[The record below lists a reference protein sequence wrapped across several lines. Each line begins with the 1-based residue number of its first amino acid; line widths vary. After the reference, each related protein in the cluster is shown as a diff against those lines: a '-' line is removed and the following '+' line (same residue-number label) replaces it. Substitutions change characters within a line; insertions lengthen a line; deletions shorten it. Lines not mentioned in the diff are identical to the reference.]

1 MSRIRFDQVCFSYA
15 TAPCVVQFSC
25 SLAKG
30 ELVGLIGAN
39 GSGKSTLLRLGA
51 GLLAPTVGQ
60 VELDGKPV
68 RSWKGEERA
77 ARLGYLPQSIEAP
90 LPFRVGELVEM
101 GRAAARTDH
110 LLSCREVLA
119 AVGLEGHEQTPLSHI
134 SGGER
139 RRAFIAMIL
148 AQGGTTLLLDEPLA
162 GLDLRYQY
170 ELLTL
175 LQGLCRSHN
184 LTILFSLHDLILTRN
199 LDRLL
204 VIRQGQLLADG
215 LPATILTQHLVLQ
228 TFDLD
233 PGFQVGGV
241 WQGSTDSAEEH
252 QKTSPA

>member
-1 MSRIRFDQVCFSYA
+1 MSSLRFERVSFSYGNV
-15 TAPCVVQFSC
+15 PCVEQFSC
-25 SLAKG
+25 TLAKG

-51 GLLAPTVGQ
+51 GLLSPQSGL
-60 VELDGKPV
+60 VELDGQPV
-68 RSWKGEERA
+68 RSWRGDERA
-77 ARLGYLPQSIEAP
+77 ARLGYLPQSIEVP

-101 GRAAARTDH
+101 GRAAARRDG
-110 LLSCREVLA
+110 LLSCGEVLA
-119 AVGLEGHEQTPLSHI
+119 AVGLEGHEQTPLAQI

-139 RRAFIAMIL
+139 QRAFLAMIL

-175 LQGLCRSHN
+175 LRGLCQTHN
-184 LTILFSLHDLILTRN
+184 LTILLSLHDLVLARN

-215 LPATILTQHLVLQ
+215 LPGEILTQQLVQQ

-233 PGFQVGGV
+233 PRFQVAGIGG
-241 WQGSTDSAEEH
+241 
-252 QKTSPA
+252 

>member
-1 MSRIRFDQVCFSYA
+1 MNRLAFEQVCFSYGS
-15 TAPCVVQFSC
+15 TPCVSGFSC
-25 SLAKG
+25 RLDKG

-51 GLLAPTVGQ
+51 GLLAPVAGA
-60 VELDGKPV
+60 VMLDGKPV
-68 RSWKGEERA
+68 RAWRGEERA

-101 GRAAARTDH
+101 GRAAARGDQ

-119 AVGLEGHEQTPLSHI
+119 AAGLEGLEETPLSRI

-170 ELLTL
+170 DLLGL
-175 LQGLCRSHN
+175 LRGLCRTRN
-184 LTILFSLHDLILTRN
+184 LTILLSLHDLILARN

-215 LPATILTQHLVLQ
+215 QPAGVLTRQLVQH
-228 TFDLD
+228 TFDID
-233 PGFQVGGV
+233 PGYNAPFM
-241 WQGSTDSAEEH
+241 AL
-252 QKTSPA
+252 

>member
-1 MSRIRFDQVCFSYA
+1 MSGLTLDTVNFSYGS
-15 TAPCVVQFSC
+15 TPCIEGFSC
-25 SLAKG
+25 SLG
-30 ELVGLIGAN
+30 RGQLIGLIGAN
-39 GSGKSTLLRLGA
+39 GSGKSTLLRLGC
-51 GLLAPTVGQ
+51 GLLDPSSGQ
-60 VELDGKPV
+60 VRLDGQPV
-68 RSWKGEERA
+68 RTWRGQERA

-101 GRAAARTDH
+101 GRAAARRDH

-119 AVGLEGHEQTPLSHI
+119 AVGLEGHEQTPLAQV

-148 AQGGTTLLLDEPLA
+148 AQGGKTLLLDEPLA

-175 LQGLCRSHN
+175 LRDLCQTHN
-184 LTILFSLHDLILTRN
+184 LTILLSLHDLILARN

-215 LPATILTQHLVLQ
+215 LPAEILTQQLVQQ

-233 PGFQVGGV
+233 PGFQVSGIGG
-241 WQGSTDSAEEH
+241 
-252 QKTSPA
+252 

>member
-1 MSRIRFDQVCFSYA
+1 MSSLRFERVSFSYGNV
-15 TAPCVVQFSC
+15 PCVEQFSC
-25 SLAKG
+25 TLAKG

-51 GLLAPTVGQ
+51 GLLSPQSGL
-60 VELDGKPV
+60 VELDGQPV
-68 RSWKGEERA
+68 RSWRGDERA
-77 ARLGYLPQSIEAP
+77 ARLGYLPQSIEVP

-101 GRAAARTDH
+101 GRAAARRDG
-110 LLSCREVLA
+110 LLSCGEVLA
-119 AVGLEGHEQTPLSHI
+119 AVGLEGHEQTPLAQI

-148 AQGGTTLLLDEPLA
+148 AQGGKTLLLDEPLA

-175 LQGLCRSHN
+175 LRGLCQTHN
-184 LTILFSLHDLILTRN
+184 LTVMISLHDLVLARN

-215 LPATILTQHLVLQ
+215 LPGEILTQQLVQQ

-233 PGFQVGGV
+233 PRFQVAGIGG
-241 WQGSTDSAEEH
+241 
-252 QKTSPA
+252 

>member
-1 MSRIRFDQVCFSYA
+1 MSGLSFRQVTFRYGDN
-15 TAPCVVQFSC
+15 PCIEGFTC
-25 SLAKG
+25 SLHKG

-39 GSGKSTLLRLGA
+39 GSGKSTLLRLGT
-51 GLLAPTVGQ
+51 GLLAPQSGLVA
-60 VELDGKPV
+60 LDGQPV
-68 RSWKGEERA
+68 RSLRGEERA

-101 GRAAARTDH
+101 GRAAARKDH
-110 LLSCREVLA
+110 LLACKQVLA
-119 AVGLEGHEQTPLSHI
+119 AVGLEGHERTPLANI

-175 LQGLCRSHN
+175 LRNLCQTHN
-184 LTILFSLHDLILTRN
+184 LTILLSLHDLILARN

-204 VIRQGQLLADG
+204 VIRQGHLLADG
-215 LPATILTQHLVLQ
+215 PPSDILTQQLVQQ
-228 TFDLD
+228 TFDLE
-233 PGFQVGGV
+233 PGFLVP
-241 WQGSTDSAEEH
+241 TIA
-252 QKTSPA
+252 

>member
-1 MSRIRFDQVCFSYA
+1 MSSLCFQQVNFRYNSIRCIGD
-15 TAPCVVQFSC
+15 FSC
-25 SLAKG
+25 TLTKG

-39 GSGKSTLLRLGA
+39 GSGKSTLLRLAA
-51 GLLAPTVGQ
+51 GLLLPESGLVT
-60 VELDGKPV
+60 LDGKPV
-68 RSWKGEERA
+68 RSLRGEERA
-77 ARLGYLPQSIEAP
+77 AQLGYLPQSIETP

-101 GRAAARTDH
+101 GRAAARKDH
-110 LLSCREVLA
+110 LLSCQEVLA
-119 AVGLEGHEQTPLSHI
+119 AVGLEGYEQSTLDQI

-148 AQGGTTLLLDEPLA
+148 AQGGKTLLLDEPLA

-175 LQGLCRSHN
+175 LRSLCQTHN
-184 LTILFSLHDLILTRN
+184 LTILFSLHDLILARN

-215 LPATILTQHLVLQ
+215 LPTDILTQQLVQQ

-233 PGFQVGGV
+233 PQFQMAGLG
-241 WQGSTDSAEEH
+241 W
-252 QKTSPA
+252 

>member
-1 MSRIRFDQVCFSYA
+1 MSSLSFDQVCFSYGK
-15 TAPCVVQFSC
+15 APCVVQFSC
-25 SLAKG
+25 NLAKG

-51 GLLAPTVGQ
+51 GLLKPTVGQ
-60 VELDGKPV
+60 VELDGQPV
-68 RSWKGEERA
+68 RSWRGEERA

-101 GRAAARTDH
+101 GRAAARRDH
-110 LLSCREVLA
+110 LLSCRELLA
-119 AVGLEGHEQTPLSHI
+119 TVGLDGFEQTPLAQI

-148 AQGGTTLLLDEPLA
+148 AQGGKTLLLDEPLA

-170 ELLTL
+170 ELLAL
-175 LQGLCRSHN
+175 LRNLCQSRN
-184 LTILFSLHDLILTRN
+184 LTILLSLHDLILARN

-215 LPATILTQHLVLQ
+215 LPSAILTQQLVQQ

-233 PGFQVGGV
+233 PGFQVPEIA
-241 WQGSTDSAEEH
+241 W
-252 QKTSPA
+252 

>member
-1 MSRIRFDQVCFSYA
+1 MSGELQFNQVCFSYG

-25 SLAKG
+25 SLNRG

-51 GLLAPTVGQ
+51 GMLQPTVGE
-60 VELDGKPV
+60 VLLDGRPV
-68 RSWKGEERA
+68 RSLKGADRA
-77 ARLGYLPQSIEAP
+77 ACLGYLPQSLEAA

-101 GRAAARTDH
+101 GRAAAQQSQCMRCD
-110 LLSCREVLA
+110 EVLA
-119 AVGLEGHEQTPLSHI
+119 AVGLEGFEQTPLSQI

-162 GLDLRYQY
+162 GLDLRFQY
-170 ELLTL
+170 ELMTL
-175 LQGLCRSHN
+175 LQKLCREKQLSIL
-184 LTILFSLHDLILTRN
+184 LTLHDLTLTRQ

-215 LPATILTQHLVLQ
+215 LPGEVLTHQLIQQ

-233 PGFQVGGV
+233 PRFQ
-241 WQGSTDSAEEH
+241 A
-252 QKTSPA
+252 AYLL

>member
-1 MSRIRFDQVCFSYA
+1 MSGLSFKQVCFRYGENS
-15 TAPCVVQFSC
+15 CIEGFSC
-25 SLAKG
+25 SLYKG

-39 GSGKSTLLRLGA
+39 GSGKSTLLRLGT
-51 GLLAPTVGQ
+51 GLLAPQSGL
-60 VELDGKPV
+60 VELDGQPV
-68 RSWKGEERA
+68 RSLRGEERA

-101 GRAAARTDH
+101 GRAAACKDH
-110 LLSCREVLA
+110 LLTCNEVLA
-119 AVGLEGHEQTPLSHI
+119 AVGLEGYERTPLAHI

-175 LQGLCRSHN
+175 LRRLCQTHH
-184 LTILFSLHDLILTRN
+184 LTILLSLHDLLLARN

-204 VIRQGQLLADG
+204 VIRHGHLLADG
-215 LPATILTQHLVLQ
+215 LPSDMLTQTLVQQ
-228 TFDLD
+228 TFDLE
-233 PGFQVGGV
+233 PGFQVPNI
-241 WQGSTDSAEEH
+241 A
-252 QKTSPA
+252 

>member
-1 MSRIRFDQVCFSYA
+1 MNGLRFDSVSFSYGS
-15 TAPCVVQFSC
+15 TPCIEGFSC
-25 SLAKG
+25 SLDRG
-30 ELVGLIGAN
+30 QLIGLIGAN
-39 GSGKSTLLRLGA
+39 GSGKSTLLRLGC
-51 GLLAPTVGQ
+51 GLLDPASGRVL
-60 VELDGKPV
+60 LDSQPV
-68 RSWKGEERA
+68 RSWRGQERA
-77 ARLGYLPQSIEAP
+77 ARLGYLPQSIEAS

-101 GRAAARTDH
+101 GRAAARWDH

-119 AVGLEGHEQTPLSHI
+119 AVGLEGHEQTPLAQI

-148 AQGGTTLLLDEPLA
+148 AQGGKTLLLDEPLA

-175 LQGLCRSHN
+175 LRSLCQTHN
-184 LTILFSLHDLILTRN
+184 LTVMISLHDLILARN

-215 LPATILTQHLVLQ
+215 LPTEILTQQLVQQ

-233 PGFQVGGV
+233 PRFQVVGIGG
-241 WQGSTDSAEEH
+241 
-252 QKTSPA
+252 

>member
-1 MSRIRFDQVCFSYA
+1 MSSLRFERVSFSYGNV
-15 TAPCVVQFSC
+15 PCVEQFSC
-25 SLAKG
+25 TLAKG

-51 GLLAPTVGQ
+51 GLLSPQSGL
-60 VELDGKPV
+60 VELDGQPV
-68 RSWKGEERA
+68 RSWRGDERA
-77 ARLGYLPQSIEAP
+77 ARLGYLPQSIEVP

-101 GRAAARTDH
+101 GRAAARRDG
-110 LLSCREVLA
+110 LLSCGEVLA
-119 AVGLEGHEQTPLSHI
+119 AVGLEGHEQTPLAQI

-148 AQGGTTLLLDEPLA
+148 AQGGKTLLLDEPLA

-175 LQGLCRSHN
+175 LRGLCQTHN
-184 LTILFSLHDLILTRN
+184 LTVMISLHDLVLARN

-215 LPATILTQHLVLQ
+215 LPGEILTQQLVQQ

-233 PGFQVGGV
+233 PCFQVAGIGG
-241 WQGSTDSAEEH
+241 
-252 QKTSPA
+252 

>member
-1 MSRIRFDQVCFSYA
+1 MSSLRFDQVCFSYG

-25 SLAKG
+25 NLAKG

-51 GLLAPTVGQ
+51 GLLTPTVGQ

-77 ARLGYLPQSIEAP
+77 TRLGYLPQSIEAP

-101 GRAAARTDH
+101 GRAAARKDH
-110 LLSCREVLA
+110 LLSCQEVLT
-119 AVGLEGHEQTPLSHI
+119 AVGLEGHEQTPLSRI

-148 AQGGTTLLLDEPLA
+148 AQGGKTLLLDEPLA

-175 LQGLCRSHN
+175 LRSLCQTHN
-184 LTILFSLHDLILTRN
+184 LTVMLSLHDLILARN

-204 VIRQGQLLADG
+204 VIRQGQQLADG
-215 LPATILTQHLVLQ
+215 LPTEILTQQLIQQ

-233 PGFQVGGV
+233 PGFQVAGIGG
-241 WQGSTDSAEEH
+241 
-252 QKTSPA
+252 